1 MKKYNLLIL
10 SVLLLFACGK
20 YEEGPNFSLRT
31 KKARL
36 TQEWTVSAT
45 YQNGTLVPNG
55 TNTLTFEFNKDAS
68 FLFKATSLIDGQVQT
83 TNRGDWEF
91 IDKKEVLRLNFYPAN
106 SASATQVVNIEEW
119 EILKLTINEFIVTY
133 IDKSSGDKIRIEF
146 LKFG

>member
-119 EILKLTINEFIVTY
+119 EILKLTINEFTVTY

>member
-119 EILKLTINEFIVTY
+119 EILKLTINEFTVTY
-133 IDKSSGDKIRIEF
+133 IDKSSGDKIRIEL